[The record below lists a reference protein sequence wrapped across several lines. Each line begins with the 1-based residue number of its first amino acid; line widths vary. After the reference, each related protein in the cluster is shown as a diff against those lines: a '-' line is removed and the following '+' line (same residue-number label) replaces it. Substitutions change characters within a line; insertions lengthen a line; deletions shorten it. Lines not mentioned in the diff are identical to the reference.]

1 MPQWLIDFGNWCYE
15 ISYAAVATV
24 GVLFENILLTILD
37 GFFIVGRLA
46 LDGVGA
52 MLQPFGIQQLFDALP
67 PDVLGMMNA
76 IGLPE
81 ALGMIISAITVRL
94 FMQLIPFV
102 RLGS

>member
-1 MPQWLIDFGNWCYE
+1 MPQWLIDFGNWLYDIC
-15 ISYAAVATV
+15 YAAVSTV
-24 GVLFENILLTILD
+24 GVLCENILLTVID
-37 GFFIVGRLA
+37 GFFVIGRLA

-52 MLQPFGIQQLFDALP
+52 LLQPFGIQSLFNALP
-67 PDVLGMMNA
+67 PDVIGMLAA

-81 ALGMIISAITVRL
+81 ALGMIISSITVRL